1 MKILI
6 VEDDSKIYELVK
18 EKFEQWSFE
27 VAGVEDFQKVMEVF
41 IVESP
46 ELVILDVN
54 LPVYDGF
61 YWCQQIRTVSKTPI
75 VFLSSREH
83 PMDIVMAMNV
93 GADDYIQKPFNLDV
107 LIAKVQALLRRTY
120 SYGDTISDVIEW
132 NGAVLDLKKGSLHYN
147 DREVH
152 LTKNEFF
159 ILRLLLEERG
169 KIVSREELM
178 RRLWEDEK
186 FVSDNTLSVNITRI
200 RTKLEEIGLN
210 DQIVTKKGQGYLVN

>member
-6 VEDDSKIYELVK
+6 VEDDDKIYELVK

-41 IVESP
+41 IAESP

-61 YWCQQIRTVSKTPI
+61 YWCQQIRAVSKTPI

-107 LIAKVQALLRRTY
+107 LVAKVQALLRRTY

-147 DREVH
+147 DQEIH

-200 RTKLEEIGLN
+200 RTKLEDIGLN
-210 DQIVTKKGQGYLVN
+210 DKIVTKKGQGYLVN

>member
-6 VEDDSKIYELVK
+6 VEDDDKIYELVK

-41 IVESP
+41 IAERP

-107 LIAKVQALLRRTY
+107 LIAKVQAILRRTY

-147 DREVH
+147 DQEIH

-200 RTKLEEIGLN
+200 RTKLEDIGLN
-210 DQIVTKKGQGYLVN
+210 DKIVTKKGQGYLVN

>member
-1 MKILI
+1 MKIVI
-6 VEDDSKIYELVK
+6 VEDDDKIYELVK

-41 IVESP
+41 IAESP

-61 YWCQQIRTVSKTPI
+61 YWCQQIRTVSKAPI

-107 LIAKVQALLRRTY
+107 LVAKVQALLRRTY

-132 NGAVLDLKKGSLHYN
+132 NGAVLDLKKGSLHYK
-147 DREVH
+147 DQEIH

-200 RTKLEEIGLN
+200 RTKLEDIGLN
-210 DQIVTKKGQGYLVN
+210 DKIVTKKGQGYLVN

>member
-6 VEDDSKIYELVK
+6 VEDDDKIYELVK

-41 IVESP
+41 IAENP

-61 YWCQQIRTVSKTPI
+61 YWCQQIRAVSKTPI

-107 LIAKVQALLRRTY
+107 LVAKVQALLRRTY

-147 DREVH
+147 DQEIH

-200 RTKLEEIGLN
+200 RTKLEDIGLN
-210 DQIVTKKGQGYLVN
+210 DKIVTKKGQGYLVN

>member
-6 VEDDSKIYELVK
+6 VEDDDKIYELVK

-41 IVESP
+41 IAESP

-61 YWCQQIRTVSKTPI
+61 YWCQQIRTVSKAPI

-107 LIAKVQALLRRTY
+107 LVAKVQALLRRTY

-132 NGAVLDLKKGSLHYN
+132 NGAVLDLKKGSLHYK
-147 DREVH
+147 DQEIH

-186 FVSDNTLSVNITRI
+186 FVSDNRLSVNITRI

-210 DQIVTKKGQGYLVN
+210 DKIVTKKGQGYLVN

>member
-6 VEDDSKIYELVK
+6 VEDDDKIYELVK

-41 IVESP
+41 IAESP

-61 YWCQQIRTVSKTPI
+61 YWCQQIRAVSKTPI

-107 LIAKVQALLRRTY
+107 LVAKVQALLRRTH

-147 DREVH
+147 DQEIH

-200 RTKLEEIGLN
+200 RTKLEEIGL
-210 DQIVTKKGQGYLVN
+210 DDKIVTKKGQGYLVN

>member
-6 VEDDSKIYELVK
+6 VEDDDKIYELVK

-41 IVESP
+41 IAESP

-61 YWCQQIRTVSKTPI
+61 YWCQQIRMVSKAPI

-107 LIAKVQALLRRTY
+107 LVAKVQALLRRTY

-147 DREVH
+147 DQEIH

-200 RTKLEEIGLN
+200 RTKLEDIGLN
-210 DQIVTKKGQGYLVN
+210 DKIVTKKGQGYLVN

>member
-6 VEDDSKIYELVK
+6 VEDDDKIYELVK

-41 IVESP
+41 IAESP

-61 YWCQQIRTVSKTPI
+61 YWCQQIRAVSKTPI

-107 LIAKVQALLRRTY
+107 LVAKVQALLRRTY
-120 SYGDTISDVIEW
+120 SYGDTISDIIEW

-147 DREVH
+147 DQEIH

-210 DQIVTKKGQGYLVN
+210 DKIVTKKGQGYLVN

>member
-6 VEDDSKIYELVK
+6 VEDDDKIYELVK

-41 IVESP
+41 IRESP

-61 YWCQQIRTVSKTPI
+61 YWCQQIRTVSKAPI

-107 LIAKVQALLRRTY
+107 LVAKVQALLRRTY

-132 NGAVLDLKKGSLHYN
+132 NGAVLDLKKGSLHYK
-147 DREVH
+147 DQEIH

-210 DQIVTKKGQGYLVN
+210 DKIVTKKGQGYLVN

>member
-27 VAGVEDFQKVMEVF
+27 VVGVEDFQKVMEVF
-41 IVESP
+41 IGESP

-147 DREVH
+147 DQEVH

>member
-6 VEDDSKIYELVK
+6 VEDDDKIYELVK

-41 IVESP
+41 IAESP

-61 YWCQQIRTVSKTPI
+61 YWCQQIRAVSKTPI

-107 LIAKVQALLRRTY
+107 LVAKVQALLRRTY
-120 SYGDTISDVIEW
+120 SYGDTISDVIDW

-147 DREVH
+147 DQEIH

-210 DQIVTKKGQGYLVN
+210 DKIVTKKGQGYLVN

>member
-6 VEDDSKIYELVK
+6 VEDDDKIYELVK

-41 IVESP
+41 IAESP

-107 LIAKVQALLRRTY
+107 LVAKVQALLRRTY
-120 SYGDTISDVIEW
+120 SYGDTISDIIEW

-147 DREVH
+147 DQEIH

-200 RTKLEEIGLN
+200 RTKLEDIGLN
-210 DQIVTKKGQGYLVN
+210 DKIVTKKGQGYLVN

>member
-6 VEDDSKIYELVK
+6 VEDDGKIYELVK

-41 IVESP
+41 IAESP

-83 PMDIVMAMNV
+83 PIDIVMAMNV

-107 LIAKVQALLRRTY
+107 LVAKVQALLRRTY

-147 DREVH
+147 DREIH

-210 DQIVTKKGQGYLVN
+210 DKIVTKKGQGYLVN

>member
-6 VEDDSKIYELVK
+6 VEDDDKIYELVK

-27 VAGVEDFQKVMEVF
+27 VAGVEDFQKVREVF
-41 IVESP
+41 IAESP

-61 YWCQQIRTVSKTPI
+61 YWCQQIRTVSKAPI

-107 LIAKVQALLRRTY
+107 LVAKVQALLRRTY

-147 DREVH
+147 DQEIH

-200 RTKLEEIGLN
+200 RTKLEDIGLN
-210 DQIVTKKGQGYLVN
+210 DKIVTKKGQGYLVN

>member
-6 VEDDSKIYELVK
+6 VEDDDKIYELVK

-27 VAGVEDFQKVMEVF
+27 VAGIEDFQKVMEVF
-41 IVESP
+41 IAESP

-61 YWCQQIRTVSKTPI
+61 YWCQQIRAVSKTPI

-107 LIAKVQALLRRTY
+107 LVAKVQALLRRTY

-147 DREVH
+147 DQEIH

-200 RTKLEEIGLN
+200 RTKLEDIGLN
-210 DQIVTKKGQGYLVN
+210 DKIVTKKGQGYLVN

>member
-6 VEDDSKIYELVK
+6 VEDDDKIYELVK

-41 IVESP
+41 IAENP

-61 YWCQQIRTVSKTPI
+61 YWCQQIRTVSKAPI

-107 LIAKVQALLRRTY
+107 LVAKVQALLRRTY

-147 DREVH
+147 DQEIH

-210 DQIVTKKGQGYLVN
+210 DKIVTKKGQGYLVN

>member
-18 EKFEQWSFE
+18 GKFEQWFFE

-41 IVESP
+41 IAESP

-107 LIAKVQALLRRTY
+107 LVAKVQALLRRTY
-120 SYGDTISDVIEW
+120 AYGDTISDVIEW
-132 NGAVLDLKKGSLHYN
+132 NGAVLDLKKGSLHY
-147 DREVH
+147 DDQEIH

-210 DQIVTKKGQGYLVN
+210 DKIVTKKGQGYLVN

>member
-6 VEDDSKIYELVK
+6 VEDDDKIYELVK

-41 IVESP
+41 IAESP

-61 YWCQQIRTVSKTPI
+61 YWCQQIRTVSKAPI

-107 LIAKVQALLRRTY
+107 LVAKVQALLRRTY

-147 DREVH
+147 DQEIH

-200 RTKLEEIGLN
+200 RTKLEDIGLN
-210 DQIVTKKGQGYLVN
+210 DKIVTKKGQGYLVN

>member
-6 VEDDSKIYELVK
+6 VEDDDKIYELVK

-41 IVESP
+41 IGESP

-61 YWCQQIRTVSKTPI
+61 YWCQQIRTVSKAPI

-83 PMDIVMAMNV
+83 PMDIVMAINV

-107 LIAKVQALLRRTY
+107 LVAKVQALLRRTY

-132 NGAVLDLKKGSLHYN
+132 NGAVLDLKKGSLHYK
-147 DREVH
+147 DQEIH

-210 DQIVTKKGQGYLVN
+210 DKIVTKKGQGYLVN

>member
-6 VEDDSKIYELVK
+6 VEDDDKIYELVK

-41 IVESP
+41 IAENP

-61 YWCQQIRTVSKTPI
+61 YWCQQIRTVSKAPI

-83 PMDIVMAMNV
+83 PMNIVMAMNV

-107 LIAKVQALLRRTY
+107 LVAKVQALLRRTY

-147 DREVH
+147 DQEIH

-210 DQIVTKKGQGYLVN
+210 DKIVTKKGQGYLVN

>member
-6 VEDDSKIYELVK
+6 VEDDDKIYELVK

-41 IVESP
+41 IAESP

-61 YWCQQIRTVSKTPI
+61 YWCQQIRAVSKTPI

-107 LIAKVQALLRRTY
+107 LVAKVQALLRRTY

-132 NGAVLDLKKGSLHYN
+132 NGAVLDLKKGSLHYK
-147 DREVH
+147 DQEIH

-210 DQIVTKKGQGYLVN
+210 DKIVTKKGQGYLVN

>member
-1 MKILI
+1 MKVLI

-41 IVESP
+41 IGESP

-120 SYGDTISDVIEW
+120 SYGDTIYTLQQTQHV
-132 NGAVLDLKKGSLHYN
+132 
-147 DREVH
+147 
-152 LTKNEFF
+152 F
-159 ILRLLLEERG
+159 ICFRSH
-169 KIVSREELM
+169 V
-178 RRLWEDEK
+178 
-186 FVSDNTLSVNITRI
+186 
-200 RTKLEEIGLN
+200 
-210 DQIVTKKGQGYLVN
+210 

>member
-6 VEDDSKIYELVK
+6 VEDDDKIYELVK

-41 IVESP
+41 IAESP

-83 PMDIVMAMNV
+83 PMDIVMAINV

-107 LIAKVQALLRRTY
+107 LVAKVQALLRRTY
-120 SYGDTISDVIEW
+120 SYGDTISDFIDW

-147 DREVH
+147 DQEIH

-200 RTKLEEIGLN
+200 RTKLEDIGLN
-210 DQIVTKKGQGYLVN
+210 DKIVTKKGQGYLVN

>member
-6 VEDDSKIYELVK
+6 VEDDDKIYELVK

-41 IVESP
+41 IAESP

-61 YWCQQIRTVSKTPI
+61 YWCQQIRTVSKAPI

-107 LIAKVQALLRRTY
+107 LVAKVQALLRRTY

-132 NGAVLDLKKGSLHYN
+132 NGAVLDLKKGSLHYK
-147 DREVH
+147 DQEIH

-210 DQIVTKKGQGYLVN
+210 DKIVTKKGQGYLVN

>member
-6 VEDDSKIYELVK
+6 VEDDDKIYELVK

-27 VAGVEDFQKVMEVF
+27 VAGIEDFQKVMEVF
-41 IVESP
+41 IAESP

-107 LIAKVQALLRRTY
+107 LVAKVQALLRRTY

-147 DREVH
+147 DQEIH

-210 DQIVTKKGQGYLVN
+210 DKIVTKKGQGYLVN

>member
-6 VEDDSKIYELVK
+6 VEDDDKIYELVK

-41 IVESP
+41 IAESP

-107 LIAKVQALLRRTY
+107 LVAKVQALLRRTY

-147 DREVH
+147 DQEVH

-200 RTKLEEIGLN
+200 RTKLEDIGLN
-210 DQIVTKKGQGYLVN
+210 DKIVTKKGQGYLVN

>member
-6 VEDDSKIYELVK
+6 VEDDDKIYELVK

-41 IVESP
+41 IAESP

-61 YWCQQIRTVSKTPI
+61 YWCQQIRAVSKTPI

-107 LIAKVQALLRRTY
+107 LVAKVQALLRRTY
-120 SYGDTISDVIEW
+120 SYGDTISDIIEW

-147 DREVH
+147 DQEIH

-200 RTKLEEIGLN
+200 RTKLEDIGLN
-210 DQIVTKKGQGYLVN
+210 DKIVTKKGQGYLVN

>member
-6 VEDDSKIYELVK
+6 VEDDDKIYELVK

-41 IVESP
+41 IAEKP

-107 LIAKVQALLRRTY
+107 LVAKVQALLRRTY
-120 SYGDTISDVIEW
+120 SYGDTVSDVIEW

-147 DREVH
+147 DQEIH

-200 RTKLEEIGLN
+200 RTKLEDIGLN
-210 DQIVTKKGQGYLVN
+210 DKIVTKKGQGYLVN

>member
-6 VEDDSKIYELVK
+6 VEDDDKIYELVK

-41 IVESP
+41 IGESP

-61 YWCQQIRTVSKTPI
+61 YWCQQIRTVSKAPI
-75 VFLSSREH
+75 IFLSSREH

-107 LIAKVQALLRRTY
+107 LVAKVQALLRRTY

-147 DREVH
+147 DREIH

-210 DQIVTKKGQGYLVN
+210 DKIVTKKGQGYLVN

>member
-6 VEDDSKIYELVK
+6 VEDDDKIYELVK

-27 VAGVEDFQKVMEVF
+27 VAGVKDFQKVMEVF
-41 IVESP
+41 IGESP

-61 YWCQQIRTVSKTPI
+61 YWCQQIRTVSKAPI

-107 LIAKVQALLRRTY
+107 LVAKVQALLRRTY

-132 NGAVLDLKKGSLHYN
+132 NGAVLDLKKGSLHYK
-147 DREVH
+147 DQEIH

-210 DQIVTKKGQGYLVN
+210 DKIVTKKGQGYLVN

>member
-41 IVESP
+41 IGESP

-120 SYGDTISDVIEW
+120 SYGDTVSDVIEW

>member
-6 VEDDSKIYELVK
+6 VEDDDKIYELVK

-41 IVESP
+41 IAEKP

-107 LIAKVQALLRRTY
+107 LVAKVQALLRRTY

-132 NGAVLDLKKGSLHYN
+132 SGAVLDLKKGSLHYN
-147 DREVH
+147 DQEIH

-210 DQIVTKKGQGYLVN
+210 DKIVTKKGQGYLVN

>member
-6 VEDDSKIYELVK
+6 VEDDDKIYELVK

-41 IVESP
+41 IAESP

-54 LPVYDGF
+54 LPVYNGF
-61 YWCQQIRTVSKTPI
+61 YWCQQIRAVSKAPI

-107 LIAKVQALLRRTY
+107 LVAKVQALLRRTY

-147 DREVH
+147 DQEIH

-210 DQIVTKKGQGYLVN
+210 DKIVTKKGQGYLVN

>member
-18 EKFEQWSFE
+18 GKFEQWSFE

-41 IVESP
+41 IAESP

-147 DREVH
+147 DQEVH

-210 DQIVTKKGQGYLVN
+210 DKIVTKKGQGYLVN

>member
-27 VAGVEDFQKVMEVF
+27 VVGVEDFQKVMEVF
-41 IVESP
+41 IGESP

>member
-1 MKILI
+1 MKVLI
-6 VEDDSKIYELVK
+6 VEDDDKIYELVK

-41 IVESP
+41 IAESP

-107 LIAKVQALLRRTY
+107 LVAKVQALLRRTY

-147 DREVH
+147 DQEIH

-210 DQIVTKKGQGYLVN
+210 DKIVTKKGQGYLVN

>member
-6 VEDDSKIYELVK
+6 VEDDDKIYELVK

-27 VAGVEDFQKVMEVF
+27 VAGIEDFQKVMEVF
-41 IVESP
+41 IAESP

-61 YWCQQIRTVSKTPI
+61 YWCQQIRTVSKAPI

-107 LIAKVQALLRRTY
+107 LVAKVQALLRRTY
-120 SYGDTISDVIEW
+120 SYGDTISDVIDW

-147 DREVH
+147 DQEIH

-210 DQIVTKKGQGYLVN
+210 DKIVTKKGQGYLVN

>member
-6 VEDDSKIYELVK
+6 VEDDDKIYELVK

-41 IVESP
+41 IAEKP

-107 LIAKVQALLRRTY
+107 LVAKVQALLRRTY
-120 SYGDTISDVIEW
+120 SYGDTVSDVIEW

-147 DREVH
+147 DQEIH

-200 RTKLEEIGLN
+200 RTKLEDIGLN
-210 DQIVTKKGQGYLVN
+210 NKIVTKKGQGYLVN

>member
-6 VEDDSKIYELVK
+6 VEDDDKIYELVK

-41 IVESP
+41 IGESP

-61 YWCQQIRTVSKTPI
+61 YWCQQIRTVSKAPI
-75 VFLSSREH
+75 IFLSSREH

-107 LIAKVQALLRRTY
+107 LVAKVQALLRRTY

-132 NGAVLDLKKGSLHYN
+132 NGAVLDLKKGSLHYK
-147 DREVH
+147 DQEIH

-210 DQIVTKKGQGYLVN
+210 DKIVTKKGQGYLVN